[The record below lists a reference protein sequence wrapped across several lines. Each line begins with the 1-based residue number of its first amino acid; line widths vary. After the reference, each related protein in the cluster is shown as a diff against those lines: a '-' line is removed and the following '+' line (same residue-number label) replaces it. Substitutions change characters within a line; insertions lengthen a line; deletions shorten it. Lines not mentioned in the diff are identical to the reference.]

1 MRTVGITIAV
11 LALAAGAAYAQT
23 NMNNAFPSG
32 LGSSSSGSSAF
43 GSSAF
48 GSTGLSNSFGNETF
62 TQGGRI
68 QTRPVGVVAPAA
80 RAAGGQAGMVPT
92 LFLRNPKDLA
102 AIIAAEDITVVAPAD
117 EGVVKGI
124 VAAFAG
130 SDAAARQSAEQR
142 LTDLGRSAVFPLA
155 RLLQDPQAPESQRSA
170 AAMALVRLGPAAVRG
185 FMPLVKDAS
194 ASVRLAAV
202 RSLGALGNRVGIRA
216 LTDALEDSDAEVR
229 CAAAQALGELRQSTT
244 GVALAKSLQKD
255 ASLDVRVAAAESLS
269 RTESRAAVEPL
280 VTGLSDK
287 EPRVRVACAKALTAM
302 ADLLASGQRGE
313 VGRSK
318 AVDGLLVALGDKEV
332 AVRAAAAE
340 GLGLLG
346 DERAVERLAPL
357 LSDPA
362 VRPTVIK
369 ALERIGRD
377 RTRALLSQIASETK
391 DAEVRRAAE
400 QALGQIQER

>member
-1 MRTVGITIAV
+1 M
-11 LALAAGAAYAQT
+11 
-23 NMNNAFPSG
+23 
-32 LGSSSSGSSAF
+32 
-43 GSSAF
+43 
-48 GSTGLSNSFGNETF
+48 
-62 TQGGRI
+62 
-68 QTRPVGVVAPAA
+68 
-80 RAAGGQAGMVPT
+80 
-92 LFLRNPKDLA
+92 
-102 AIIAAEDITVVAPAD
+102 
-117 EGVVKGI
+117 
-124 VAAFAG
+124 
-130 SDAAARQSAEQR
+130 
-142 LTDLGRSAVFPLA
+142 
-155 RLLQDPQAPESQRSA
+155 
-170 AAMALVRLGPAAVRG
+170 
-185 FMPLVKDAS
+185 
-194 ASVRLAAV
+194 
-202 RSLGALGNRVGIRA
+202 
-216 LTDALEDSDAEVR
+216 
-229 CAAAQALGELRQSTT
+229 T

-313 VGRSK
+313 VGRAK
-318 AVDGLLVALGDKEV
+318 AVDGLIVALGDKEV